1 MTIGRSGSIAPTEGR
16 CVARSHVCDD
26 TVHSGSYI
34 SGCVQVDEFHA
45 TSVRMRAH
53 CYPVRHRYNL
63 ATMSNTTT
71 KIVEISDT
79 AREKIL
85 ALRDGEGLED
95 LHLGLRITG
104 VGPQGFVYETA
115 FLRAEDVGSTDLV
128 EDHDGL
134 PVAIALDSV
143 ETLRGAV
150 LDLSGD
156 GTGPGLV
163 MRNPNVP
170 SPTLDSADLGDLD
183 LTGTTEEKVRML
195 LRERINPAIASH
207 GGIATL
213 IGVEGPIAQLE
224 LGGGCQGCGLAA
236 VTLRQGIERAI
247 LDAIP
252 EIEEVVDVT
261 DHAMGTNPFYA

>member
-1 MTIGRSGSIAPTEGR
+1 MGDLGG
-16 CVARSHVCDD
+16 
-26 TVHSGSYI
+26 
-34 SGCVQVDEFHA
+34 VQHY
-45 TSVRMRAH
+45 H
-53 CYPVRHRYNL
+53 L
-63 ATMSNTTT
+63 ATMSNTTIN
-71 KIVEISDT
+71 IVEITDN
-79 AREKIL
+79 ARDKII
-85 ALRDGEGLED
+85 ALREGEGFDD

-134 PVAIALDSV
+134 PVAISLDSV
-143 ETLRGAV
+143 DTLRGAV

-170 SPTLDSADLGDLD
+170 SPPLDSADLGDLE
-183 LTGTTEEKVRML
+183 LTGTTEDKIRTL
-195 LRERINPAIASH
+195 LHERINPAIASH
-207 GGIATL
+207 GGVATL
-213 IGVEGPIAQLE
+213 IKVEEPVAHLE

>member
-1 MTIGRSGSIAPTEGR
+1 
-16 CVARSHVCDD
+16 
-26 TVHSGSYI
+26 
-34 SGCVQVDEFHA
+34 
-45 TSVRMRAH
+45 
-53 CYPVRHRYNL
+53 
-63 ATMSNTTT
+63 MSDTTT
-71 KIVEISDT
+71 TIVEISDA

-85 ALRDGEGLED
+85 ALRDGEGIPD

-104 VGPQGFVYETA
+104 VGAQGFIYETA
-115 FLRAEDVGSTDLV
+115 FLRGEDIASTDV
-128 EDHDGL
+128 IEDHDGL

-143 ETLRGAV
+143 DNLTGAV

-170 SPTLDSADLGDLD
+170 SPTLPGTEAGDLE
-183 LTGTTEEKVRML
+183 LTGTTEEKIRTL
-195 LRERINPAIASH
+195 LNERINPAIASH
-207 GGIATL
+207 GGVAHL
-213 IGVEGPIAQLE
+213 VAVDGSVAQLE

-252 EIEEVVDVT
+252 EVDEVVDVT
-261 DHAMGTNPFYA
+261 DHALGTNPFYA